1 MPARF
6 LADIVGRLP
15 QGDLALQLS
24 DGVLMITSS
33 AGKYQL
39 NCMSA
44 DEFPALPALAGEM
57 LSLPVDDVLQGIACT
72 LFAASGDE
80 SKQVLTGVHIL
91 VQGSGLEF
99 AATDGH
105 RLARVQVN
113 VSESPSS
120 DAPTALTVPARTLIE
135 LERLLAQNPSPSL
148 TLHFDRA
155 QMVAILPDVVV
166 TSRLLEGQYPNYRQL
181 LPQTF
186 ERQATVERKPLIA
199 ALERLDILAAQKN
212 HILKLSFGSNEL
224 EISVD
229 APDVGGGCEQLPIQ
243 MTGTPLEIAFN
254 VKYLLDALKVFE
266 GLEVSIKFNG
276 DTQPA
281 VLSPVDA
288 LALQYL
294 VMPVKIRTL

>member
-1 MPARF
+1 M
-6 LADIVGRLP
+6 
-15 QGDLALQLS
+15 Q
-24 DGVLMITSS
+24 
-33 AGKYQL
+33 
-39 NCMSA
+39 
-44 DEFPALPALAGEM
+44 
-57 LSLPVDDVLQGIACT
+57 
-72 LFAASGDE
+72 
-80 SKQVLTGVHIL
+80 

-113 VSESPSS
+113 VSDTPGQDE
-120 DAPTALTVPARTLIE
+120 PTALTVPARTLRE
-135 LERLLAQNPSPSL
+135 LERLLAQSASPSL

-155 QMVAILPDVVV
+155 QMVATLPDVVI

-212 HILKLSFGSNEL
+212 HILKLSFGPAEL

-266 GLEVSIKFNG
+266 GSEVSIKFNG